1 MMTNAF
7 MKWIYVII
15 LVSTR
20 LDLMDVNAEMATV
33 LVMIKQHATV
43 WSFIFWSIETCF
55 KQNKR
60 RFVFHHVDVYITSY
74 VV

>member
-43 WSFIFWSIETCF
+43 
-55 KQNKR
+55 
-60 RFVFHHVDVYITSY
+60 
-74 VV
+74 